1 MTGFSCARWLAS
13 LGSVLVVMAALAHPA
28 AAIDIKEVRTPKG
41 VTAWLIE
48 DKTVPV
54 VSVEFAFRGGAA
66 LDPEGKGGLAELASG
81 LLDEGAGDLTSAQF
95 QRQLENNSISLGFR
109 ASLDSFGGTVYTLA
123 ENRELAFSLL
133 QLALTRP
140 RFDPEPVARMKS
152 QIQAQIAREAERA
165 RNVAQQRWHRE
176 VFGKHP
182 YGRDVDGQKKT
193 VAAITAEDL
202 HGFVRSRFAR
212 DNLIIG
218 VVGDITE
225 AELVPL
231 LDRTFGVLPE
241 KAASSQIPGVEV
253 KNTNKVIVVP
263 RKIPQTVVVFGQKGL
278 SITDPDYYAATVMNY
293 IMGGGGLTSRLADE
307 VREKRGL
314 AYSVYTR
321 LVNYARADVILGW
334 VATQNARVAESMNL
348 IRAEWARMA
357 KTPVSQM
364 ELDDAKSYL
373 TGSYFTRL
381 NSTRRIAGLLVGLQL
396 EKLGIDYIQ
405 RRNKLIAAVTVA
417 DVQRVARRL
426 LQPEKLTV
434 VMVGAP
440 VGVNPPP

>member
-1 MTGFSCARWLAS
+1 MMMSLFGRWCAR
-13 LGSVLVVMAALAHPA
+13 LGGAFVVMLTLTHVAG
-28 AAIDIKEVRTPKG
+28 AIEIREVKTPKG

-48 DKTVPV
+48 DKTVPI
-54 VSVEFAFRGGAA
+54 VSLEFAFRGGSA
-66 LDPEGKGGLAELASG
+66 LDPEGKDGVAELVSG
-81 LLDEGAGDLTSAQF
+81 LLDEGAGDLASAEF
-95 QRQLENNSISLGFR
+95 QRRLENNSISLGFR
-109 ASLDSFGGTVYTLA
+109 ASLDSFGGTLSTLV
-123 ENRELAFSLL
+123 ENREMAFSLL

-140 RFDPEPVARMKS
+140 RFDAEPVARMKS
-152 QIQAQIAREAERA
+152 QVMAQIAREAERA
-165 RNVAQQRWHRE
+165 RNVAQQRWQKE
-176 VFGKHP
+176 IFGTHP

-193 VAAITAEDL
+193 ITTITPEDL
-202 HGFVRSRFAR
+202 RNFVNGRFAR

-231 LDRTFGVLPE
+231 LDRTFGALPE
-241 KAASSQIPGVEV
+241 KAASSRIPDIEV
-253 KNTNKVIVVP
+253 KNAGKVIVVP

-278 SITDPDYYAATVMNY
+278 PITDPDFYAATVMNY

-321 LVNYARADVILGW
+321 LVNYDRADLILGW
-334 VATQNARVAESMNL
+334 VATQNAKVGQSMDL

-357 KTPVSQM
+357 NTPVSQS

-381 NSTRRIAGLLVGLQL
+381 NSTRRIASLLVGLQL
-396 EKLGIDYIQ
+396 DNLGIDYIQ
-405 RRNKLIAAVTVA
+405 RRNKLIASVTVA
-417 DVQRVARRL
+417 DVRRVAQRL
-426 LQPEKLTV
+426 LQPEGLTV
-434 VMVGAP
+434 VMVGSP
-440 VGVNPPP
+440 EGVTATP

>member
-1 MTGFSCARWLAS
+1 MMMSLLGRWCAHACGAL
-13 LGSVLVVMAALAHPA
+13 VLVLALGQAAS
-28 AAIDIKEVRTPKG
+28 AIEIKEVKTPKG

-48 DKTVPV
+48 DKTVPI
-54 VSVEFAFRGGAA
+54 VSMEFAFRGGSA
-66 LDPEGKGGLAELASG
+66 LDPQGKDGVAELVSG
-81 LLDEGAGDLTSAQF
+81 LLDEGAGDLPSARF
-95 QRQLENNSISLGFR
+95 QRQLEDNSISLGFR
-109 ASLDSFGGTVYTLA
+109 ASLDSFGGTLRTLS
-123 ENRELAFSLL
+123 ENRDLAFSLL

-152 QIQAQIAREAERA
+152 QVMAQIAREAERA
-165 RNVAQQRWHRE
+165 RNVARQRWYKE
-176 VFGKHP
+176 TFGSHP
-182 YGRDVDGQKKT
+182 YGRDVDGQIKT
-193 VAAITAEDL
+193 IGKIMPDDL
-202 HGFVRSRFAR
+202 RAFVSGRFAR
-212 DNLIIG
+212 NNLIVG

-231 LDRTFGVLPE
+231 LDRTFGALPE
-241 KAASSQIPGVEV
+241 KAASFRVPDVMV
-253 KNTNKVIVVP
+253 KNADKVIVVP

-278 SITDPDYYAATVMNY
+278 PIADPDYYAATVMNY

-321 LVNYARADVILGW
+321 LVNFDRADVILGW
-334 VATQNARVAESMNL
+334 VATQNAKVAESLKL

-357 KTPVSQM
+357 NTPVSQS
-364 ELDDAKSYL
+364 ELDDAKNYL

-381 NSTRRIAGLLVGLQL
+381 NSTRRIASLLVGLQL
-396 EKLGIDYIQ
+396 DNLGIDYIQ

-426 LQPEKLTV
+426 LQPDGLTV
-434 VMVGAP
+434 VMVGSP
-440 VGVNPPP
+440 EGVTATP